1 MDYLIT
7 FLVSMTPIGELRA
20 SIPLGIETY
29 GLPWY
34 RVLPLAVAGNLVP
47 ALFWLVVLPR
57 AGDYLVSFPNPVG
70 RLLLWRSERLRRLQ
84 GERFQRH
91 RNVALILLVA
101 VPLPFTG
108 VWSGSLA
115 AWVFEIPFRP
125 ALLCIALGAVIA
137 GGVVTAL
144 TELGIHLL
152 G

>member
-29 GLPWY
+29 DLPWY
-34 RVLPLAVAGNLVP
+34 LVLPVAVAGNLVP
-47 ALFWLVVLPR
+47 GIFWLVVLPR
-57 AGDYLVSFPNPVG
+57 AGGYLISFPNPVG

-84 GERFQRH
+84 GERFHRH
-91 RNVALILLVA
+91 RNMALVLLVA

>member
-20 SIPLGIETY
+20 SIPLAIQTY
-29 GLPWY
+29 ELPWY
-34 RVLPLAVAGNLVP
+34 EVLPLAVAGNLVP
-47 ALFWLVVLPR
+47 ALFWLLALPR
-57 AGDYLVSFPNPVG
+57 LGSYLVSFPNPAG
-70 RLLLWRSERLRRLQ
+70 CLLMWRSERLRRLQ
-84 GERFQRH
+84 GERFRRH
-91 RNVALILLVA
+91 RNLALILLVA

-108 VWSGSLA
+108 VWSGTLA

-125 ALLCIALGAVIA
+125 ALLCIALGAAIA

-144 TELGIHLL
+144 TALGLHLI

>member
-29 GLPWY
+29 GLDWY
-34 RVLPLAVAGNLVP
+34 RVLPIAVAGNLVP
-47 ALFWLVVLPR
+47 ALFWLVALPR
-57 AGDYLVSFPNPVG
+57 ISGYLRSFANPVG
-70 RLLLWRSERLRRLQ
+70 RLLTWRSERLRRMK
-84 GERFQRH
+84 GESFRRH
-91 RNVALILLVA
+91 RNLALILLVA

-125 ALLCIALGAVIA
+125 AFLCIALGAVIA

-144 TELGIHLL
+144 TELGLHLL

>member
-7 FLVSMTPIGELRA
+7 FLISMAPIGELRA

-29 GLPWY
+29 GLSWY
-34 RVLPLAVAGNLVP
+34 QVLPLAAAGSLVP
-47 ALFWLVVLPR
+47 GVFWLVALPR
-57 AGDYLVSFPNPVG
+57 IGSYLVSFPNPAG
-70 RLLLWRSERLRRLQ
+70 RLLIWRSERLRRLQ
-84 GERFQRH
+84 GERFRGH
-91 RNVALILLVA
+91 RNMALVLLVA

-108 VWSGSLA
+108 VWSGALA

-125 ALLCIALGAVIA
+125 ALLCITLGAVIA

-144 TELGIHLL
+144 TELGLHLL

>member
-34 RVLPLAVAGNLVP
+34 EVLPLAVAGNLVP
-47 ALFWLVVLPR
+47 GLFWLLALPR
-57 AGDYLVSFPNPVG
+57 IGDRVMSFPNPVG
-70 RLLLWRSERLRRLQ
+70 RLLKWRSERLYRLQ
-84 GERFQRH
+84 AERFQRH
-91 RNVALILLVA
+91 RNMGLVLLVA

-108 VWSGSLA
+108 VWTGALA
-115 AWVFEIPFRP
+115 AWVFEVPFRP
-125 ALLCIALGAVIA
+125 AFLCIALGALIA
-137 GGVVTAL
+137 GGVVTGL
-144 TELGIHLL
+144 TELGVHLL

>member
-29 GLPWY
+29 DLPWY

-57 AGDYLVSFPNPVG
+57 AGGYLISFPNPVG
-70 RLLLWRSERLRRLQ
+70 RLLLWRSERLRHLQ
-84 GERFQRH
+84 GERFRRH